1 MGDAP
6 GSRRGADGGRGLRDR
21 LRLPALL
28 LLVLLL
34 VGAGAFAYDEFRS
47 SGDPDAATVTVVD
60 QDGGTLGTVEVT
72 VADTFR
78 ERYTGLS
85 ETTALG
91 PDEGMLFVHDAEAN
105 HSYVMRD
112 MAFPI
117 DIVFID
123 ANRRIT
129 AIHHAEVEDPPLT
142 QYSGRGKWVLEVP
155 YNWTVE
161 HGIEVGDRIRITGG
175 PDG

>member
-6 GSRRGADGGRGLRDR
+6 GPRRGADSGRGLRDR
-21 LRLPALL
+21 LRVPALL

-34 VGAGAFAYDEFRS
+34 VGAGALAYDEFRS
-47 SGDPDAATVTVVD
+47 AADPDAATVTVVD

-91 PDEGMLFVHDAEAN
+91 PDEGMLFVHDTEAN

-112 MAFPI
+112 MAFSI

-123 ANRRIT
+123 ADRRIT
-129 AIHHAEVEDPPLT
+129 AIHHAVVESPPLT
-142 QYSGRGKWVLEVP
+142 QYSGRAKWVLEVP
-155 YNWTVE
+155 YNWTDE
-161 HGIEVGDRIRITGG
+161 HGVGVGDRVRIDLGG
-175 PDG
+175 

>member
-1 MGDAP
+1 MADAP
-6 GSRRGADGGRGLRDR
+6 GPQQRPEGVRGLRDR
-21 LRLPALL
+21 LRLPALV

-34 VGAGAFAYDEFRS
+34 VGAGAVAYDEFQS
-47 SGDPDAATVTVVD
+47 SGDPNAATVTVVD

-85 ETTALG
+85 EATALG

-123 ANRRIT
+123 ADRRIT

-142 QYSGRGKWVLEVP
+142 QYSGRAKWVLEVP
-155 YNWTVE
+155 YNWTTD
-161 HGIEVGDRIRITGG
+161 HGVIVGDRVRIDLGA
-175 PDG
+175 